1 MADTLKPRQEKF
13 CQNYL
18 LYRNAT
24 RAAIEAGYSEA
35 SAHNQGYRLLKEPE
49 IQERLAEL
57 EAGIVTNIDV
67 IAELEK
73 QYEVAKNSG
82 HGQTALKA
90 LELLARA
97 RGNNQEDTGPV
108 DVDSLELDIIKS
120 FRIIG
125 KDKVYELLIECF
137 PEDFNEEENAT
148 SEDV

>member
-1 MADTLKPRQEKF
+1 MAEELKPRQEKF

-35 SAHNQGYRLLKEPE
+35 SAHNQGYRLLKEPA
-49 IQERLAEL
+49 IQERITEL
-57 EAGIVTNIDV
+57 EGGIVTNIDV

-108 DVDSLELDIIKS
+108 DVESLEQDIIKS
-120 FRIIG
+120 FQIIG
-125 KDKVYELLIECF
+125 KDKVYELLISCF
-137 PEDFNEEENAT
+137 PEDFENEELTDE
-148 SEDV
+148 E